1 MLRNFN
7 EVFDKCKRLE
17 TIKLALCGADDYD
30 ALSAVIIA
38 RELDIIEPI
47 LIGDVDAIKQ
57 IADSKSIS
65 LQGVELV
72 STNSPEESV
81 EKGIELIRNGD
92 ANLIMKGLVK
102 TPVFMKKVLSKDEGL
117 RTDRLISHCYVFES
131 PIHKKLKVLTDGG
144 ISPKPD
150 AEQKKSI
157 IKNALLVTE
166 VLEISRTKVALV
178 CASETKNP
186 KIPATAHAMEIV
198 ESFEKGEFKDY
209 DVLIDGPFGIDVAFS
224 HDSAE
229 HKKINSEV
237 AGDAD
242 VWLMP
247 NLEAGNMTAKTLT
260 TFAQVKNGGILV
272 GTIAPIVLVSR
283 SDSAETKLNAIALAR
298 LLFDANLK

>member
-7 EVFDKCKRLE
+7 EVFDKCKRLD

-47 LIGDVDAIKQ
+47 LIGDVDEIKK

-65 LQGVELV
+65 LEGVELI
-72 STNSPEESV
+72 STISPEESV
-81 EKGIELIRNGD
+81 EKGIELIRNGS

-102 TPVFMKKVLSKDEGL
+102 TPVFMKKVLSKEEGL

-131 PIHKKLKVLTDGG
+131 PIHKKLKLLTDGG

-198 ESFEKGEFKDY
+198 ESFENGEFKDY
-209 DVLIDGPFGIDVAFS
+209 DVVIDGPFGIDVAFS
-224 HDSAE
+224 QESAE
-229 HKKINSEV
+229 HKKITSEV
-237 AGDAD
+237 TGDAD